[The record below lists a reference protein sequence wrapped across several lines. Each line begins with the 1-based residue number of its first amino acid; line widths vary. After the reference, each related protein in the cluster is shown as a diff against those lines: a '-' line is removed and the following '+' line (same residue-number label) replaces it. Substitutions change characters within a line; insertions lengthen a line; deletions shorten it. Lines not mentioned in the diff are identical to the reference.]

1 MNIKSFIRIAAAS
14 GLALAVFSVAA
25 QNAGNSR
32 SAQGGPRPSPA
43 PALATTTLADVAK
56 TKDANAEQFLAQA
69 AVNAGLRTCKP
80 LADRVNRY
88 LIAESQSSGLLSASP
103 ENANARIFSSTIEI
117 ETRQGTTTYAST
129 TYAPYGDT
137 GCGVA
142 YDAVTYW
149 KESCTDLAAKQ
160 LSNLKVIGTLGSK
173 ITMLDG
179 GPAMRMFLM
188 PAGTGCVQIKK
199 EIVY

>member
-1 MNIKSFIRIAAAS
+1 MNIKSFFTAAAFS
-14 GLALAVFSVAA
+14 GLVLAAFSVAA
-25 QNAGNSR
+25 QNASKSR
-32 SAQGGPRPSPA
+32 NAQAAQKPMPA
-43 PALATTTLADVAK
+43 PATLAAVAK
-56 TKDANAEQFLAQA
+56 SNEANAEQFLAQA
-69 AVNAGLRTCKP
+69 AVNAGVRTCKP

-88 LIAESQSSGLLSASP
+88 LIGESQSTGLLSASP

-117 ETRQGTTTYAST
+117 ETLQGSTTYAST
-129 TYAPYGDT
+129 TYAPYGDA

-142 YDAVTYW
+142 YDSVTYW
-149 KESCTDLAAKQ
+149 NDSCKDVAAKQ
-160 LSNLKVIGTLGSK
+160 LAALKVMGTLGNK

-188 PAGTGCVQIKK
+188 PAGAGCVQIKK

>member
-1 MNIKSFIRIAAAS
+1 MNIKSFITAAAAS
-14 GLALAVFSVAA
+14 GLALATFSVAA
-25 QNAGNSR
+25 QNAGKSR
-32 SAQGGPRPSPA
+32 NAEGAPRQAPA
-43 PALATTTLADVAK
+43 PATLAAAAK
-56 TKDANAEQFLAQA
+56 SNEGNAELFLAQA
-69 AVNAGLRTCKP
+69 AVNAGLRSCKP

-88 LIAESQSSGLLSASP
+88 LIGDSQSSTGLLSSSP
-103 ENANARIFSSTIEI
+103 ENANARIFSSTIEM
-117 ETRQGTTTYAST
+117 ESRQGSTTYAST
-129 TYAPYGDT
+129 TYAPYGDA

-149 KESCTDLAAKQ
+149 NDNCTNVATKQLAA
-160 LSNLKVIGTLGSK
+160 LKVIGTLGNK

-188 PAGTGCVQIKK
+188 PAGPGCVQIKK

>member
-1 MNIKSFIRIAAAS
+1 MNIKSFFTAAAFS
-14 GLALAVFSVAA
+14 GLALAAFSVAA
-25 QNAGNSR
+25 QNASKSR
-32 SAQGGPRPSPA
+32 NAQAAQKPVPA
-43 PALATTTLADVAK
+43 PATLAAVVK
-56 TKDANAEQFLAQA
+56 SNEANAEQFLAQA
-69 AVNAGLRTCKP
+69 AVNAGLRSCKP

-88 LIAESQSSGLLSASP
+88 LIGESQSTGLLSASP

-117 ETRQGTTTYAST
+117 ETLQGSTTYAST
-129 TYAPYGDT
+129 TYAPYGDA

-149 KESCTDLAAKQ
+149 NESCKEVAAKQ
-160 LSNLKVIGTLGSK
+160 LAALKVMGTLGNK

-188 PAGTGCVQIKK
+188 PAGAGCVQIKK